1 MGAPLSRKQKIEALR
16 LTYQQKQALVGDCA
30 IEALYSFADEIEGE
44 EDVYALPSWC
54 DSSTKD
60 VRAKIVSQ
68 RSHNLQNGWEC
79 AQRDQKQFAEA
90 EAAAAEAE
98 AAAEPEAAE
107 PKAAAEKPKRQK
119 KKIVIE
125 EVDSDDDNEP
135 SSAEACTALLPPRE
149 QLEQLDSALGN
160 SDVNYIELLKG
171 VLQSKEIQQAAC
183 ELTQSLEGFQA
194 SENHMEGFNKNSQST
209 TSTETHE
216 IGTKRPRFVSRKFMS
231 RHGEFPKKEPEPEA
245 AHTLDE
251 NLDTL
256 D

>member
-79 AQRDQKQFAEA
+79 AQRDQKQFA
-90 EAAAAEAE
+90 AAAES
-98 AAAEPEAAE
+98 EAAE

-160 SDVNYIELLKG
+160 SDVDYIELLKG
-171 VLQSKEIQQAAC
+171 VLQSKEIQQAAS

-231 RHGEFPKKEPEPEA
+231 RHGEFPKKEQEPEPEA

>member
-79 AQRDQKQFAEA
+79 AQSDQKQFAEA

-98 AAAEPEAAE
+98 AAAEPEPA
-107 PKAAAEKPKRQK
+107 
-119 KKIVIE
+119 
-125 EVDSDDDNEP
+125 
-135 SSAEACTALLPPRE
+135 
-149 QLEQLDSALGN
+149 
-160 SDVNYIELLKG
+160 
-171 VLQSKEIQQAAC
+171 
-183 ELTQSLEGFQA
+183 
-194 SENHMEGFNKNSQST
+194 
-209 TSTETHE
+209 
-216 IGTKRPRFVSRKFMS
+216 
-231 RHGEFPKKEPEPEA
+231 EPEPAEPVPAPRRSKLA
-245 AHTLDE
+245 ALRAAAA
-251 NLDTL
+251 
-256 D
+256 

>member
-1 MGAPLSRKQKIEALR
+1 MG
-16 LTYQQKQALVGDCA
+16 
-30 IEALYSFADEIEGE
+30 
-44 EDVYALPSWC
+44 
-54 DSSTKD
+54 
-60 VRAKIVSQ
+60 
-68 RSHNLQNGWEC
+68 
-79 AQRDQKQFAEA
+79 
-90 EAAAAEAE
+90 AE
-98 AAAEPEAAE
+98 AAAEPEPAEPEPAEPEPAEPVAAPRRSKLAALRAAAAENEATE

-171 VLQSKEIQQAAC
+171 VLQSKEIQQAAS

-194 SENHMEGFNKNSQST
+194 SENHLEGFNKNSQST

-231 RHGEFPKKEPEPEA
+231 RHGEFPKKEQEPEPEA